1 MNSIG
6 NQQTRIGSSTKN
18 PLIKKT
24 STTSVRSTKNHTGI
38 DTSKLNE
45 STKKLKAEFSKAPA
59 LEARVVG
66 ESSNPNKNVILA
78 KDVSIH
84 ESANKDNLSPAPTK
98 TKSKFAS
105 GLTFMQRMS
114 VRKNQAKQS
123 MGLTKER
130 IDTFKKDHP
139 VLFKSAMAVK
149 NTISFIASSA
159 KTITVGHFFDTAS
172 TIKSCNKEISLA
184 KKSSADL
191 TAIKDEKIA
200 KRNELKKSIGGA
212 IKQLKSKASSSDNE
226 TTPLANS
233 DGSNKEVSQG
243 DNSLTNLID
252 TLGNNFLNNEK
263 IQDGDVKDILKELKS
278 FKDND
283 TTGDFINLYNELK
296 SQVNEFSDLES
307 EINTIDQLSKMDDWQ
322 KTSFIADKRLE
333 QTSAIGNSMWSFGF
347 TASFLFPPASG
358 LAALGGTV
366 FLASKALKFVNNMA
380 RTAGT
385 KAKMG
390 LNQSKINETAKNL
403 KEAVTNLN
411 DSCQGKGNKLESIL
425 RNPRLT
431 TEDKQAKINDLFKE
445 DSLNKLVASAGKT
458 VQGCIDDIK
467 DLLETVMTDE
477 AQAGIRDDALKTGC
491 WDAINMVTWAGLIY
505 AGGGGAEAMRGSSGA
520 ESAFQNF
527 GDAFMDHMSNPTN
540 FTDQVMGAD
549 QFAQSMVEP
558 SGIQGSTTGM
568 ADWITEAVLFKMEA
582 TVQGGDGGKIELDID
597 QKTQGLVASES
608 MKLAGWKI
616 DKRNTFSELSQK
628 MLGNSSGK
636 YKKE

>member
-1 MNSIG
+1 MSSIG
-6 NQQTRIGSSTKN
+6 NQQTRIVSSTEN

-24 STTSVRSTKNHTGI
+24 STTSVRSTENHTGI
-38 DTSKLNE
+38 DTNKLNE
-45 STKKLKAEFSKAPA
+45 STKELKAEFSKAPVIQA
-59 LEARVVG
+59 KIVEG
-66 ESSNPNKNVILA
+66 SNSNSNDNVIVATVLPMP
-78 KDVSIH
+78 
-84 ESANKDNLSPAPTK
+84 EGANENNLSPAPAK

-114 VRKNQAKQS
+114 VRKNQVKQS

-200 KRNELKKSIGGA
+200 KRNELKKSIGEA
-212 IKQLKSKASSSDNE
+212 IQQLKSKTSSPDDE
-226 TTPLANS
+226 TTTLLAS
-233 DGSNKEVSQG
+233 DGSHTEVSEN
-243 DNSLTNLID
+243 DNSLANLID
-252 TLGNNFLNNEK
+252 TLGDNFLNNEK
-263 IQDGDVKDILKELKS
+263 IEDGDVKDILKELKS

-307 EINTIDQLSKMDDWQ
+307 EINTIDQLSKMDDFQ

-385 KAKMG
+385 QAKMG

-431 TEDKQAKINDLFKE
+431 TEDKQNQIENL
-445 DSLNKLVASAGKT
+445 
-458 VQGCIDDIK
+458 
-467 DLLETVMTDE
+467 
-477 AQAGIRDDALKTGC
+477 
-491 WDAINMVTWAGLIY
+491 
-505 AGGGGAEAMRGSSGA
+505 
-520 ESAFQNF
+520 F
-527 GDAFMDHMSNPTN
+527 GDDLH
-540 FTDQVMGAD
+540 
-549 QFAQSMVEP
+549 E
-558 SGIQGSTTGM
+558 
-568 ADWITEAVLFKMEA
+568 
-582 TVQGGDGGKIELDID
+582 
-597 QKTQGLVASES
+597 
-608 MKLAGWKI
+608 
-616 DKRNTFSELSQK
+616 
-628 MLGNSSGK
+628 
-636 YKKE
+636 